1 MLDRFHP
8 NAEMSPVIGRYGR
21 QAMLPEVAA
30 EGQARLAAAR
40 VVIVGCGALGCVA
53 ADYLARAGVGTLRL
67 IDRDV
72 VELSNLGRQIL
83 FDQSDV
89 ERGLP
94 KVIAAAN
101 RLSGVNGTITIEPLS
116 VDLAGDNA
124 EELLRFGDSFPD
136 VIIDGSD
143 NVQTR
148 YLLNDLAVCH
158 GVAFVYGACVGT
170 SGRMMAMPSPKTACL
185 RCVFPDIP
193 TAGALPTCDTA
204 GILGPAAGIV
214 GALQAAAAIRFIV
227 AGAIESKLLS
237 IDAWAPDV
245 RSIAVG
251 PPDADCPCCGKREF
265 EFLNGASRDVATTLC
280 GRSTVQIRPADRQT
294 LDLPAIARRLESA
307 GQVQEGAAFVRC
319 ILHDPPAVTLTLFAD
334 GRLLVQGVSEP
345 GRARSLYA
353 RFIGR

>member
-1 MLDRFHP
+1 
-8 NAEMSPVIGRYGR
+8 MSTQVRNTDASVPALGRYGR
-21 QAMLPEVAA
+21 QAILPEIGAV
-30 EGQARLAAAR
+30 GQRRLAAAR
-40 VVIVGCGALGCVA
+40 IVIVGCGALGCVA

-83 FDQSDV
+83 FDRSDV

-94 KVIAAAN
+94 KAVAAAN
-101 RLSGVNGTITIEPLS
+101 RLAAVNDAVAIEPFS

-124 EELLRFGDSFPD
+124 QEWLRFGAGFPD
-136 VIIDGSD
+136 VIVDGSD

-148 YLLNDLAVCH
+148 YLLNDLAVGH
-158 GVAFVYGACVGT
+158 GIAFVYGACVGT
-170 SGRMMAMPSPKTACL
+170 GGRMMAMHSPKTACL

-193 TAGALPTCDTA
+193 SAGPLPTCDTA

-227 AGAIESKLLS
+227 EGTIESKLLS
-237 IDAWAPDV
+237 IDAWAPEV

-265 EFLNGASRDVATTLC
+265 QFLDSGARDVATTLC
-280 GRSTVQIRPADRQT
+280 GRSTVQIRPTDR
-294 LDLPAIARRLESA
+294 LSIDLPAMARRLQPA
-307 GQVQEGAAFVRC
+307 GQVHEGAAFVRC

-334 GRLLVQGVSEP
+334 GRLLVQGISDP
-345 GRARSLYA
+345 ARARSLYA